1 MKTFI
6 LILTIIMAV
15 ILQISVIPN
24 FSIYNVF
31 PNIVLI
37 VMLGLLYVR
46 RTNEALWWMG
56 LGGLLLDLVSP
67 VRFGVYTLSFMIIFA
82 LNYYLIEYIFTDP
95 SILLAG
101 ALIFISSLISNIIFL
116 LLTHY
121 YSQIFTEAIYTSFVG
136 CILYWIIRYYYKPKE
151 EVKI

>member
-56 LGGLLLDLVSP
+56 LGGILLDLVSP